1 MQINY
6 NFFGEVNW
14 GRQRSKPYQNLNKNK
29 KKQSHLFCPPPFF
42 FCFYLK
48 NVFLVIAPFFDGHIS
63 GLMFSLAIT
72 LPQDVCYGGLIRTY
86 LIAGV
91 LQVIV
96 LRRVDQNLPHCW
108 CSPGDFTTPGW
119 SNLPYCWWW
128 TPSDCTTAGWS
139 EPTLLLVNSRWL
151 YYSG

>member
-1 MQINY
+1 MQINC
-6 NFFGEVNW
+6 NFSFDMSINISWEFFWEVNL
-14 GRQRSKPYQNLNKNK
+14 RSEVARGQNLAKIWTRIK
-29 KKQSHLFCPPPFF
+29 KITVIFFCKVPPPPFF
-42 FCFYLK
+42 FCFYFK
-48 NVFLVIAPFFDGHIS
+48 NVFLGIAPFFDGHIS

-119 SNLPYCWWW
+119 S
-128 TPSDCTTAGWS
+128 
-139 EPTLLLVNSRWL
+139 EPTLLHVNSGWL